1 VSAGRDRWRVVV
13 DQTATDTALES
24 LVAEIEKYLA
34 VVDAFRREGRD
45 PTWEAEGVERQ
56 PWKEV

>member
-1 VSAGRDRWRVVV
+1 MVV